1 MNTPWL
7 LTMFES
13 LYLLY
18 MFFLFKTK
26 HEISMA
32 PLDRAT
38 QSLGSMFVHST
49 GVYENKVCLFG
60 KYMAIFAILFFV
72 FRTYSLQR
80 FPSMRS
86 TLLWSTIV
94 LDTIFVLLA
103 FFMNWNVLLYILPL
117 ILVEIYVFV

>member
-7 LTMFES
+7 LTSLES
-13 LYLLY
+13 VYLVY

-26 HEISMA
+26 HEFSMA

-60 KYMAIFAILFFV
+60 KYMAMFAILFFV
-72 FRTYSLQR
+72 FRTYCLQK
-80 FPSMRS
+80 FPSMKS
-86 TLLWSTIV
+86 TLLWTTIV
-94 LDTIFVLLA
+94 LDSIYMFLA
-103 FFMNWNVLLYILPL
+103 LFMNWNVLLYILPL
-117 ILVEIYVFV
+117 VFVEIYNFY

>member
-1 MNTPWL
+1 MHTLWL
-7 LTMFES
+7 LTILES
-13 LYLLY
+13 VYLLY
-18 MFFLFKTK
+18 MFFVFKTK
-26 HEISMA
+26 HEFSLA

-72 FRTYSLQR
+72 FRTYCLRR
-80 FPSMRS
+80 FPNMKS

-94 LDTIFVLLA
+94 LDMIYVLLA
-103 FFMNWNVLLYILPL
+103 FFMNWNVLLYVLPL
-117 ILVEIYVFV
+117 LLVEVSIFV